1 MPPIT
6 IYHNARCGK
15 SRGALEILQAQNM
28 PHQVRLYLTDPLTK
42 KELKTLLKKL
52 NMQPSELVRKNE
64 SIYKELFSQREYSEK
79 EWLDI
84 LVKNPVLIERPIV
97 EFEGTAIIA
106 RPPECLFEIIPNS

>member
-15 SRGALEILQAQNM
+15 SRGALEILQAQNI
-28 PHQVRLYLTDPLTK
+28 PHQVRLYLTDPLK
-42 KELKTLLKKL
+42 KQELKALLKKL
-52 NMQPSELVRKNE
+52 KMQPSELVRMNE
-64 SIYKELFSQREYSEK
+64 SIYKEHYSQRAYTDK

-84 LVKNPVLIERPIV
+84 LVKNPVLLERPIV

-106 RPPECLFEIIPNS
+106 RPPERLIEIMSNS